1 MAIVVKKSPGDTD
14 DKLIKDFLK
23 KTIAEGIVTE
33 IKQGQRYEKP
43 SAQRHRR
50 KSELKR
56 GKISR

>member
-1 MAIVVKKSPGDTD
+1 MAIVVKKSPGDSD

-23 KTIAEGIVTE
+23 KTMAEGIVLE
-33 IKQGQRYEKP
+33 LKGRQRYEKP

-56 GKISR
+56 GKGSR